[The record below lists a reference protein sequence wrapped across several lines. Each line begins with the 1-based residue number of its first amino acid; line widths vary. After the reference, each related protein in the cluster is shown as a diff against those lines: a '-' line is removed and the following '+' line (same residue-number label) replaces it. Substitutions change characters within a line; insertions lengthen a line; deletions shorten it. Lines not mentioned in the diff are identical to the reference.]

1 MNRRW
6 LYPLIIAVNTAHAAG
21 EIEYFG
27 GLHNSVWEFSGS
39 KKICELRHP
48 VPNYGITRFT
58 YPAGGDLEFKVES
71 FRPPPEKGKAV
82 MRELTPAWLHEEPD
96 ASEYSI
102 PVTAGTQP
110 IALGGVHSRWMLN
123 TLARGRIGSF
133 DYREG
138 ADDWSRIRVS
148 VSPVNFQEPYTEF
161 RNCTRRLQAP
171 GPELADVQ
179 DIRFPTDVW
188 SLNRKARA
196 RLKQVAQ
203 KVVAD
208 KDIVGVAVHGHA
220 DSRGTRR
227 YNQGLSSRRAES
239 VSRYLMRNGL
249 QSKKITVQAY
259 GETRPKQDNRSRSG
273 RAANRRVE
281 LELIRAPE
289 AGKTF

>member
-6 LYPLIIAVNTAHAAG
+6 LFPLIIAANTVQAAG

-27 GLHNSVWEFSGS
+27 GLHNSVWEFTGS
-39 KKICELRHP
+39 KEICELRHP

-71 FRPPPEKGKAV
+71 FRPPPKDGKAV
-82 MRELTPAWLHEEPD
+82 LREQTPAWLHEEPD
-96 ASEYSI
+96 ESEYSI
-102 PVTAGTQP
+102 PVKAGTQP
-110 IALGGVHSRWMLN
+110 ISLGGVHSRWMLN

-138 ADDWSRIRVS
+138 EDAWSGIRVS

-161 RNCTRRLQAP
+161 RNCTRQLEVSKPA
-171 GPELADVQ
+171 LADLQ
-179 DIRFPTDVW
+179 DIRFRTDVW
-188 SLNRKARA
+188 VLDRKARA
-196 RLKQVAQ
+196 RLRQVVK
-203 KVVAD
+203 KVMAD
-208 KDIVGVAVHGHA
+208 KEIVEVAVRGHA

-227 YNQGLSSRRAES
+227 YNQGLSARRAES

-249 QSKKITVQAY
+249 QAKKISVESF

-273 RAANRRVE
+273 RAVNRRVE
-281 LELIRAPE
+281 LELIRASEP
-289 AGKTF
+289 GKTF